1 MAAPRLDQELLQS
14 LNGAWSGM
22 ERTMAWQQEVIKK
35 LMERSASLDALHK
48 AVGAT
53 DRISKLHT
61 ELDRVNKDRE
71 ALRIENRQLEKEN
84 RQLEKQLSNAIH
96 SRDWD
101 ELCNLVEAAQEA
113 VAGVAKAAA
122 QSSSSS
128 VPAKALGELVIR
140 MGAVTAKLREIV
152 DGSGSAGV
160 AAGADAGSGSD
171 HA

>member
-48 AVGAT
+48 AVDAT
-53 DRISKLHT
+53 DHISKLHT
-61 ELDRVNKDRE
+61 ELDRVNKDRQ
-71 ALRIENRQLEKEN
+71 ALRIENRQLEK
-84 RQLEKQLSNAIH
+84 QLSDAIH

-101 ELCNLVEAAQEA
+101 ELCELVEAAQE
-113 VAGVAKAAA
+113 GVVGVTKAAA

-128 VPAKALGELVIR
+128 VPAKALGELITR

-152 DGSGSAGV
+152 DESGG
-160 AAGADAGSGSD
+160 AGADAGSGSE

>member
-48 AVGAT
+48 AVDAT

-71 ALRIENRQLEKEN
+71 ALRIENRQLEK
-84 RQLEKQLSNAIH
+84 QLSDAVH
-96 SRDWD
+96 SSDWD
-101 ELCNLVEAAQEA
+101 ELSELAENAREKVLEVADL
-113 VAGVAKAAA
+113 VAGSGAAA
-122 QSSSSS
+122 TSA
-128 VPAKALGELVIR
+128 PALTELVTC

-152 DGSGSAGV
+152 DGSGG
-160 AAGADAGSGSD
+160 AGAGAGSGSK
-171 HA
+171 HV

>member
-35 LMERSASLDALHK
+35 LMERSSSLDALHK
-48 AVGAT
+48 AVDAT
-53 DRISKLHT
+53 DRINKLHT
-61 ELDRVNKDRE
+61 ELDRVNKDRQ
-71 ALRIENRQLEKEN
+71 ALRIENH
-84 RQLEKQLSNAIH
+84 QLEKQLSNAVH

-101 ELCNLVEAAQEA
+101 ELCTLVEAAQEA
-113 VAGVAKAAA
+113 VAGVTKAAA
-122 QSSSSS
+122 QSGSSS

-152 DGSGSAGV
+152 DGSGGAGV
-160 AAGADAGSGSD
+160 AAGADAGSRSD

>member
-22 ERTMAWQQEVIKK
+22 ERTMVWQQDMIKK
-35 LMERSASLDALHK
+35 LMDRSASLDALHK
-48 AVGAT
+48 AVDAT

-61 ELDRVNKDRE
+61 ELDRVNKDRQ
-71 ALRIENRQLEKEN
+71 ALRVEN
-84 RQLEKQLSNAIH
+84 RQLEKQLSDALH
-96 SRDWD
+96 SSDWD
-101 ELCNLVEAAQEA
+101 ELCALVEAAREG
-113 VAGVAKAAA
+113 VAGVTKAAA
-122 QSSSSS
+122 QSGSSS

-152 DGSGSAGV
+152 DESGG
-160 AAGADAGSGSD
+160 AGADAGSGSD

>member
-22 ERTMAWQQEVIKK
+22 ERTMVWQQDMIKK
-35 LMERSASLDALHK
+35 LMDRSASLDALHK
-48 AVGAT
+48 AVDAT

-61 ELDRVNKDRE
+61 ELDRVNKDRQ
-71 ALRIENRQLEKEN
+71 ALRVEN
-84 RQLEKQLSNAIH
+84 RQLEKQLSDALH
-96 SRDWD
+96 SSDWD
-101 ELCNLVEAAQEA
+101 ELCALVEAAQEG
-113 VAGVAKAAA
+113 VAGVTKAAA
-122 QSSSSS
+122 QSGSSS

-152 DGSGSAGV
+152 DESGG
-160 AAGADAGSGSD
+160 AGADAGSGSN

>member
-48 AVGAT
+48 AVDTT
-53 DRISKLHT
+53 DRINKLHT
-61 ELDRVNKDRE
+61 ELDRVNKDRQ
-71 ALRIENRQLEKEN
+71 ALRIENRQLEK
-84 RQLEKQLSNAIH
+84 QLSDAIQ

-101 ELCNLVEAAQEA
+101 ELCELVEAAQE
-113 VAGVAKAAA
+113 GVVGVTKAAA

-128 VPAKALGELVIR
+128 VPAKALGELITR
-140 MGAVTAKLREIV
+140 MGAVTAKMREIV
-152 DGSGSAGV
+152 DESGG
-160 AAGADAGSGSD
+160 AGADAGSGSE

>member
-1 MAAPRLDQELLQS
+1 MAAPRLDQDLLQS

-35 LMERSASLDALHK
+35 LMDRSSSLDALHK
-48 AVGAT
+48 AVDAT
-53 DRISKLHT
+53 DRIGKLHI
-61 ELDRVNKDRE
+61 ELDRVNKDRQ
-71 ALRIENRQLEKEN
+71 ALRIENRQLEK
-84 RQLEKQLSNAIH
+84 QLADAMH

-101 ELCNLVEAAQEA
+101 ELCDLVEAAQEG
-113 VAGVAKAAA
+113 VAGVTKAAA

-152 DGSGSAGV
+152 DESGGAS
-160 AAGADAGSGSD
+160 ADAGSGSD
-171 HA
+171 YA

>member
-35 LMERSASLDALHK
+35 LMDRSSSLDALHK
-48 AVGAT
+48 AVDAT
-53 DRISKLHT
+53 GRINKLHT
-61 ELDRVNKDRE
+61 ELDRVKRDRE
-71 ALRIENRQLEKEN
+71 SLRIENRQLEQ
-84 RQLEKQLSNAIH
+84 QLADAIH

-101 ELCNLVEAAQEA
+101 ELCDLVEAAQE
-113 VAGVAKAAA
+113 GVVDVTKAAA
-122 QSSSSS
+122 QSSNSS
-128 VPAKALGELVIR
+128 VPAKALGELITR

-152 DGSGSAGV
+152 DGAGG
-160 AAGADAGSGSD
+160 AGADAESGSD

>member
-22 ERTMAWQQEVIKK
+22 ERTMAWQQDVIKK

-48 AVGAT
+48 AVDAT

-71 ALRIENRQLEKEN
+71 ALRIENRQLEK
-84 RQLEKQLSNAIH
+84 QVADAIH

-101 ELCNLVEAAQEA
+101 ELCDLVEAAQEG
-113 VAGVAKAAA
+113 VAGVTKAAA

-152 DGSGSAGV
+152 DESGGV
-160 AAGADAGSGSD
+160 GADVGSGSD

>member
-22 ERTMAWQQEVIKK
+22 ERTMAWQQDVIKK

-48 AVGAT
+48 AVDAT
-53 DRISKLHT
+53 DRINKLHT

-71 ALRIENRQLEKEN
+71 ALRIENRQLEK
-84 RQLEKQLSNAIH
+84 QLSNAMQ
-96 SRDWD
+96 SSDWD
-101 ELCNLVEAAQEA
+101 ELYELVEAAQEA

-152 DGSGSAGV
+152 DASGGAGV

>member
-22 ERTMAWQQEVIKK
+22 ERTMVWQQDMIKK

-48 AVGAT
+48 AVDAT

-61 ELDRVNKDRE
+61 ELDRVNKDRQ
-71 ALRIENRQLEKEN
+71 ALRVEN
-84 RQLEKQLSNAIH
+84 RQLEKQVADAIH
-96 SRDWD
+96 SSDWD
-101 ELCNLVEAAQEA
+101 ELCALVEAAQEG
-113 VAGVAKAAA
+113 VAGVTKAAA
-122 QSSSSS
+122 QSGSSS
-128 VPAKALGELVIR
+128 VPAKALGELITR

-152 DGSGSAGV
+152 DGAGG
-160 AAGADAGSGSD
+160 AGADAGSGSD

>member
-14 LNGAWSGM
+14 LNSAWGGM
-22 ERTMAWQQEVIKK
+22 ERTMAWQQDVIKK
-35 LMERSASLDALHK
+35 LMERSSSLDALHK
-48 AVGAT
+48 AVDAT
-53 DRISKLHT
+53 DRINKLHM

-71 ALRIENRQLEKEN
+71 ALRIENRQLEK
-84 RQLEKQLSNAIH
+84 QLSNAVH

-101 ELCNLVEAAQEA
+101 ELCTLVEAAQEA

-122 QSSSSS
+122 QSGSSS

-152 DGSGSAGV
+152 DGSGGAGV
-160 AAGADAGSGSD
+160 AAGADAGSRSD

>member
-14 LNGAWSGM
+14 LNGAWGGM

-35 LMERSASLDALHK
+35 LLERSASLDALHK
-48 AVGAT
+48 AVDAT

-61 ELDRVNKDRE
+61 ELDRVNKDRQ
-71 ALRIENRQLEKEN
+71 ALRVEN
-84 RQLEKQLSNAIH
+84 RQLEKQVADAMH

-101 ELCNLVEAAQEA
+101 ELCTLVEAAQEG
-113 VAGVAKAAA
+113 VAGVTKAAA
-122 QSSSSS
+122 QSGSSS
-128 VPAKALGELVIR
+128 VPAKALGELITR

-152 DGSGSAGV
+152 DGAGG
-160 AAGADAGSGSD
+160 AGADAGSGSD